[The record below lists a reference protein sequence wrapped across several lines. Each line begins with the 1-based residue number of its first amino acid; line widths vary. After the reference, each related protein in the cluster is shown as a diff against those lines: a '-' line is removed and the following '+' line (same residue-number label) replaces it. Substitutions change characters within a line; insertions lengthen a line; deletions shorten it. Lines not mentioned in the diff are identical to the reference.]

1 MWNKK
6 HQEQKLSVPKNEFWK
21 IIKGN
26 TVFGIQKFFEIQDFC
41 ASFVVFDLF
50 GKNDGLERSGL
61 LKLVE
66 FESYHNW

>member
-21 IIKGN
+21 IIKWN
-26 TVFGIQKFFEIQDFC
+26 TVFGIQKIHFQDFF
-41 ASFVVFDLF
+41 AFFAVFDLF